1 MSTRIG
7 YFGKLATRSDFVKSG
22 EQHALAGL
30 LDVWID
36 DTLAQL
42 ITNTRWK
49 LHYDALAPLHFAFVG
64 PHSRHVVA
72 GHLVASGDLSGR
84 RFPFIA
90 MSALEVPAPGTFLP
104 GSPMALA
111 AAWRQLAD
119 LTAAVQ
125 DAADPAGALQAV
137 TGAVLDADAVRA
149 NHAGELDAF
158 AAAHDIAALEALLAG
173 DGHRHDVRGIVLGI
187 GLLLQPFEWTGGTR
201 LDRSLALPLPRD
213 PALRPSVAAFW
224 LSLVAPFLRRQET
237 GHQHIELALFMAEL
251 RGRPTFVIGF
261 AGATPGT
268 LRAVIDP
275 EYGAGHLIGF
285 DDVAWVDDMIAG
297 EHGVQR
303 LSACLA
309 QGSLSLRAAL
319 DLFRQTFA

>member
-1 MSTRIG
+1 MSIRIG

-30 LDVWID
+30 LDVWVD

-49 LHYDALAPLHFAFVG
+49 LYYDALAPLHFAFVG

-72 GHLVASGDLSGR
+72 GHMVASGDLSGR

-90 MSALEVPAPGTFLP
+90 MSALEVPAPLAFLP
-104 GSPMALA
+104 GSPLALA
-111 AAWRQLAD
+111 GAWRQLAG

-125 DAADPAGALQAV
+125 DAADPAGALQTV
-137 TGAVLDADAVRA
+137 SSAVLDAEAVRA
-149 NHAGELDAF
+149 SHAGELDAF
-158 AAAHDIAALEALLAG
+158 TAAHDVAALEALLAG
-173 DGHRHDVRGIVLGI
+173 DGHRPDVRGIMLGI

-201 LDRSLALPLPRD
+201 LERSLALPLPRD
-213 PALRPSVAAFW
+213 PALRPRVAAFW
-224 LSLVAPFLRRQET
+224 LALVAPFLRRQD
-237 GHQHIELALFMAEL
+237 IELALFMAEL
-251 RGRPTFVIGF
+251 GGRPTFVIGF
-261 AGATPGT
+261 AGATPAT

-275 EYGAGHLIGF
+275 DYGAGHLIGF
-285 DDVAWVDDMIAG
+285 DDVAWVDDMIA
-297 EHGVQR
+297 HDHAAQR

-309 QGSLSLRAAL
+309 QGSLSLRVAS
-319 DLFRQTFA
+319 DLFRETFA